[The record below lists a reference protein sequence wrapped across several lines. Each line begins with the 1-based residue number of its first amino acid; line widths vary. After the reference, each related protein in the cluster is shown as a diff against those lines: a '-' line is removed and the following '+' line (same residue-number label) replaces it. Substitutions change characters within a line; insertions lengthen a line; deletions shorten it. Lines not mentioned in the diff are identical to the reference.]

1 VSEVNAKERA
11 AQEWFGYGRWKAPY
25 WFIGMEPG
33 GTDLDEI
40 YASWERLSSPPLL
53 DAKAHEDDCNA
64 HLPEHLQTHYFAEK
78 PKIQRGT
85 WPALIHIVLG
95 YTQSDEDPH
104 LYQRDKLGSHNG
116 DTALLEISAIAAKDI
131 SVPTERKYRKQRA
144 DFLGDQVLAHQPEF
158 VVCYG
163 LRYRDL
169 YETIAGG
176 PFDDGF
182 RWRENTLC
190 ALIPH
195 PARANKAYAYWREF
209 GLQLANLSATKSGRM
224 FRT

>member
-1 VSEVNAKERA
+1 
-11 AQEWFGYGRWKAPY
+11 
-25 WFIGMEPG
+25 MEPG

-40 YASWERLSSPPLL
+40 YASWDRLGSPPLL

-64 HLPEHLQTHYFAEK
+64 HLPEDLRTHYFAEK

-104 LYQRDKLGSHNG
+104 LYQRDKLGSRND
-116 DTALLEISAIAAKDI
+116 DTALLEISAIAAKDL
-131 SVPTERKYRKQRA
+131 SVPTEREAYRVKRAEFLDKQVA
-144 DFLGDQVLAHQPEF
+144 THQPEF

-163 LRYRDL
+163 LTYHDL
-169 YETIAGG
+169 YEIVAGG
-176 PFDDGF
+176 PFNDGF
-182 RWRENTLC
+182 RWSGKTLC

-195 PARANKAYAYWREF
+195 PARANKSYDYWRAF
-209 GLQLANLSATKSGRM
+209 GVRLAHLVEVT
-224 FRT
+224 RTPPPVGDS